1 MASGG
6 ISEIVGLVCLVL
18 HRPVFDDDDCAV
30 SGLLRTGAT
39 ANCASLLYS
48 EVRPSILVGLS
59 DLCLQPHAIFGIA
72 HDLGRGARPCYE
84 RLRHD
89 PTVISSCAADFCTS
103 RTPTS
108 QLVKLSSAFRLLATE
123 TSAGFLDAR
132 RTQ

>member
-89 PTVISSCAADFCTS
+89 PTVIPFCAADSCPPHTT
-103 RTPTS
+103 TP
-108 QLVKLSSAFRLLATE
+108 QPVKHSYVYRLEATE
-123 TSAGFLDAR
+123 
-132 RTQ
+132 